1 MKTLSTRRVI
11 TILFHYCS
19 APTSFKCY
27 KLRKQVKKWPII
39 LLPTAS
45 FVESPFWQKKT
56 SKWLPAL
63 LFVWN
68 CPIRLAGSK
77 GLPGILLLRTTWQQH
92 SLPCL
97 SDSCGSW
104 ICDENPNCSWSLRVC
119 LHGLMFTL
127 LLNQRRIQD
136 FHDGGAN
143 SQRGCGKLFFPK
155 TAWKWKEFNP
165 RGGGKVSPW
174 HPPWICQC

>member
-19 APTSFKCY
+19 APTSLKCY
-27 KLRKQVKKWPII
+27 KLRKQVKKWPVI
-39 LLPTAS
+39 LLPTIS

-68 CPIRLAGSK
+68 CPIRLAGSNRI
-77 GLPGILLLRTTWQQH
+77 PGI
-92 SLPCL
+92 
-97 SDSCGSW
+97 
-104 ICDENPNCSWSLRVC
+104 IAK
-119 LHGLMFTL
+119 
-127 LLNQRRIQD
+127 NQWRFQD
-136 FHDGGAN
+136 FHEGGAN

-165 RGGGKVSPW
+165 RGGGEGESLAS
-174 HPPWICQC
+174 PWICQC